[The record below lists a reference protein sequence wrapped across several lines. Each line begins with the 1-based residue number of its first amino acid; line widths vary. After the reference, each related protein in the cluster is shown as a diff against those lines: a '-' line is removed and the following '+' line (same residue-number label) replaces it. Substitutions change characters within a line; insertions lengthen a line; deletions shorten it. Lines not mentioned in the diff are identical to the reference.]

1 MARNREG
8 RSGAFAV
15 PLVQPTI
22 TDIDRRHLRAFVA
35 NGLANSPQG
44 AIEKFEREVAASLG
58 MAGAVAVSSGTA
70 ALHLALMALG
80 IRDRDEVIVPT
91 YTCVSLLHAVHGC
104 GARPVPVD
112 NECSLDDYQFAPTAE
127 NIRRGITRST
137 KAVIAVHTF
146 GSVARVV
153 SDGGLDMPVVEDFT
167 LSLGARLRGRWVGSW
182 GTIAVASLHASKMI
196 SAGQGGIVLSQDKR
210 LLEKVRELSSFEGKV
225 IGWRSMSEAHLQGT
239 YTPALNYQMSGLQA
253 TLALSQW
260 KQLPRFIKRRLELAR
275 RYTETFEKLGI
286 SCPSVPKDGSNVFYR
301 YLISVPGRVNSL
313 IHAMAREGM
322 ELGRG
327 VFPPLHLLLGLQN
340 KQFSGAMQCAGSIIS
355 VPLYPTLT
363 DADATRLLDRVGRH
377 LMDKSQ

>member
-1 MARNREG
+1 
-8 RSGAFAV
+8 
-15 PLVQPTI
+15 
-22 TDIDRRHLRAFVA
+22 
-35 NGLANSPQG
+35 
-44 AIEKFEREVAASLG
+44 
-58 MAGAVAVSSGTA
+58 
-70 ALHLALMALG
+70 
-80 IRDRDEVIVPT
+80 
-91 YTCVSLLHAVHGC
+91 
-104 GARPVPVD
+104 
-112 NECSLDDYQFAPTAE
+112 
-127 NIRRGITRST
+127 
-137 KAVIAVHTF
+137 
-146 GSVARVV
+146 
-153 SDGGLDMPVVEDFT
+153 
-167 LSLGARLRGRWVGSW
+167 
-182 GTIAVASLHASKMI
+182 
-196 SAGQGGIVLSQDKR
+196 
-210 LLEKVRELSSFEGKV
+210 
-225 IGWRSMSEAHLQGT
+225 MSEAHLQGT